1 MRFFLLFITF
11 IIIGGL
17 LEWYVY
23 SALSSRW
30 SAWQNWLRNTVKI
43 SYFVLL
49 GLSVISILMMFFANK
64 FQPRWVMNFWFSFVI
79 FNLIVKAGFGIFLII
94 DDIRR
99 LGIFTRNKINNV
111 PSPEG
116 GIKRSDFL
124 IKAGLA
130 AATIPMVS
138 LSWGMIAGPYRY
150 KVFAEKVKLT
160 HLPASFDGLKIVQIS
175 DIHSGSFYD
184 KEAVQRGI
192 DLIMQQNADVIFFTG
207 DIVNDKATEME
218 PYIEMFSQLKAPLGV
233 YSILGNHD
241 YGDYVRWESEE
252 AHAANNKAIRELHG
266 RMGWRLLLNEHVYL
280 EKGEDKIALIGVEN
294 WGAGFHKEG
303 DLARAYE
310 GVSAPVKL
318 LLSHDPT
325 HFDEVVKKDFKDI
338 DIMFA
343 GHTHGAQMGIETAN
357 FKWSPISLRYRKWA
371 GLYEENGQYLYIN
384 RGFGFLGYAG
394 RLGIMPEITVMEL
407 QA

>member
-1 MRFFLLFITF
+1 MRFILLFITF
-11 IIIGGL
+11 IVIGGL

-30 SAWQNWLRNTVKI
+30 NGWSTWLKNTAKI

-49 GLSVISILMMFFANK
+49 GLSIVSILMMFFFNK

-79 FNLIVKAGFGIFLII
+79 FNLIVKTGFALFLII
-94 DDIRR
+94 DDLRR
-99 LGIFTRNKINNV
+99 LGLFTKNKITGTA
-111 PSPEG
+111 SPEG

-130 AATIPMVS
+130 AASIPLVS

-150 KVFAEKVKLT
+150 KVFSEKVKIPK
-160 HLPASFDGLKIVQIS
+160 LPKAFEGLKIVQIS

-184 KEAVQRGI
+184 KEAVQRGV
-192 DLIMQQNADVIFFTG
+192 DMIMAQNADIIFFTG

-218 PYIEMFSQLKAPLGV
+218 PYIEMFSEVKAPMGV
-233 YSILGNHD
+233 FSILGNHD
-241 YGDYVRWESEE
+241 YGDYVSWDSEE
-252 AHAANNKAIRELHG
+252 AHAENNKNIRELHG

-280 EKGEDKIALIGVEN
+280 EKGDDKIGLIGVEN

-303 DLARAYE
+303 DLAKAYE
-310 GVSAPVKL
+310 GIDADVKL

-325 HFDEVVKKDFKDI
+325 HFDEIVKKDFKDI
-338 DIMFA
+338 NIMFA

-407 QA
+407 HS